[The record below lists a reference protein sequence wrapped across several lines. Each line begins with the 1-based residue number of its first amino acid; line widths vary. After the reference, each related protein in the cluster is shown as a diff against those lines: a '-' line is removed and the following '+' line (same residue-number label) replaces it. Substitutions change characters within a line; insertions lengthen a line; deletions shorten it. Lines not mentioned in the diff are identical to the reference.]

1 MQFSFVLSSLQDT
14 ARFGQLLA
22 ENTVAGDTVLL
33 SGEVGAGKTA
43 LARAFI
49 QARLS
54 ETGTVE
60 DVPSPTFTLVQV
72 YELTN
77 TQIWHADLYRLST
90 VDELY
95 ELGLDQAFEEDICL
109 IEWPDRLGSLQPEN
123 ALSVQID
130 TIDDMRRRVLL
141 EWSDSKWDSVIALL
155 EYLNFPSE

>member
-1 MQFSFVLSSLQDT
+1 MQHSFVLSSMQDT
-14 ARFGQLLA
+14 TRFGQLLA
-22 ENTVAGDTVLL
+22 ENVVAGDTILL

-43 LARAFI
+43 LARACI
-49 QARLS
+49 QARLA
-54 ETGTVE
+54 EIGAIE

-77 TQIWHADLYRLST
+77 TQIWHADLYRLTS

-109 IEWPDRLGSLQPEN
+109 IEWPDRLGALRPEG

-130 TIDDMRRRVLL
+130 TIDDDQRRVLL
-141 EWSDSKWDSVIALL
+141 EWSDRKWDSTIALI

>member
-1 MQFSFVLSSLQDT
+1 MQHSFILSSMNDT
-14 ARFGQLLA
+14 TRFGQLLA
-22 ENTVAGDTVLL
+22 ENVMAGDTILL

-43 LARAFI
+43 LARTCI

-54 ETGTVE
+54 EIGVIE

-72 YELTN
+72 YELTD
-77 TQIWHADLYRLST
+77 THIWHADLYRLTS

-109 IEWPDRLGSLQPEN
+109 IEWPDRLGSLCPDG
-123 ALSVQID
+123 ALSVRLE
-130 TIDDMRRRVLL
+130 TIDDDRRWVLL
-141 EWSDSKWDSVIALL
+141 EWSDRKWDSTIALL